1 MPRRK
6 LFPDEETYTLSVRIP
21 VSMKD
26 EIEELAVKNR
36 RSMNQEV
43 IYLLKVAFEELEKE
57 QPLKVE

>member
-21 VSMKD
+21 ISMKD